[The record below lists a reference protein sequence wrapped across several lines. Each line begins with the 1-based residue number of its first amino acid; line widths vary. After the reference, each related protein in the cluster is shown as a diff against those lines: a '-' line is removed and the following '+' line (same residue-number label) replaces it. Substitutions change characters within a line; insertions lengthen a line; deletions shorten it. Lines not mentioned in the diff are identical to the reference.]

1 MALGSAMPSD
11 SGTVRRKDMAL
22 PQPNIFADVLGDLFW
37 RVRVV
42 VDVVVI
48 AIDGIVMLNIGRL

>member
-11 SGTVRRKDMAL
+11 SGGGEGEGYGI
-22 PQPNIFADVLGDLFW
+22 PQPNMIANVLRDLFW

-42 VDVVVI
+42 VDDVVI
-48 AIDGIVMLNIGRL
+48 AIDGIVGLNIGRL